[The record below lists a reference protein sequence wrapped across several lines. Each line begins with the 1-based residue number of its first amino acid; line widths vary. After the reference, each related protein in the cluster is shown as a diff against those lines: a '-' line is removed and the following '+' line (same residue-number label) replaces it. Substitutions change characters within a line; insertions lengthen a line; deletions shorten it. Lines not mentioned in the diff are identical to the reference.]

1 MDSINFD
8 PEEASEHLNNQLKHI
23 LGDKHQ
29 KVKLNKA

>member
-1 MDSINFD
+1 MASTNID